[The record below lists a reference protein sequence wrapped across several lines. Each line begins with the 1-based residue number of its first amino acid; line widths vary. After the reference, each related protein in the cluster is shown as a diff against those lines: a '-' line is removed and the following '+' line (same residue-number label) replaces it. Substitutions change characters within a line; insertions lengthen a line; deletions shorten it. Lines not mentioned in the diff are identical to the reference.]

1 MARSFRVSQRPFNPF
16 TGYRGGY
23 AYRAEDPTFT
33 AGGPSSFSRAAGLS
47 TLPSVYKS
55 IRSKTPDYAGLSS
68 DFYEADADIQSAF
81 LANAAA
87 LTGNKIQLQKLKGL
101 QSSTKRDETGGFL
114 SAGLGMLGSIA
125 GTAIGGP
132 IGGMVG
138 GGLGKLGGSLLG
150 SAIG

>member
-1 MARSFRVSQRPFNPF
+1 MAKSFRVSQRPFNPF
-16 TGYRGGY
+16 TSYRGGY

-33 AGGPSSFSRAAGLS
+33 AGGPSSFTKAAGLS

-55 IRSKTPDYAGLSS
+55 IKSKTPDYASLSS
-68 DFYEADADIQSAF
+68 DFYGADADIEAAF

-87 LTGNKIQLQKLKGL
+87 LTGNKIKLQKLEEL
-101 QSSTKRDETGGFL
+101 QSATKRNETGGFL

-125 GTAIGGP
+125 GNAIVPGIGSVIGGG
-132 IGGMVG
+132 IG
-138 GGLGKLGGSLLG
+138 KFAGSALG